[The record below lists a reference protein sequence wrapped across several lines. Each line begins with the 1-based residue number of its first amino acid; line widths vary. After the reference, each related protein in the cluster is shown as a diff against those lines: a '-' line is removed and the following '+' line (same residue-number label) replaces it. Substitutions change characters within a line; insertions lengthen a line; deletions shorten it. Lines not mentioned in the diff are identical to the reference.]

1 MKIGKIN
8 MYSGQGKG
16 KTTLAIGQGLRAVS
30 EGRNVVM
37 VQMLDFNKNKDYS
50 YLKSFEP
57 KFRAFK
63 FEKERDG
70 FSPEVEKEIKNEI
83 LTAFNFA
90 RKIFETGESDMV
102 ILDGILD
109 AVSMGFIT
117 DDDLVELLK
126 KGEEAEII
134 ITGAEKCEKAA
145 PYANRIYSINIEK

>member
-1 MKIGKIN
+1 MLSFGGYIMKIGKIN
-8 MYSGQGKG
+8 MYYGQGKG

-70 FSPEVEKEIKNEI
+70 FSPEVEKERKNENREQ
-83 LTAFNFA
+83 NFTSSSL
-90 RKIFETGESDMV
+90 RK
-102 ILDGILD
+102 
-109 AVSMGFIT
+109 
-117 DDDLVELLK
+117 
-126 KGEEAEII
+126 
-134 ITGAEKCEKAA
+134 
-145 PYANRIYSINIEK
+145 